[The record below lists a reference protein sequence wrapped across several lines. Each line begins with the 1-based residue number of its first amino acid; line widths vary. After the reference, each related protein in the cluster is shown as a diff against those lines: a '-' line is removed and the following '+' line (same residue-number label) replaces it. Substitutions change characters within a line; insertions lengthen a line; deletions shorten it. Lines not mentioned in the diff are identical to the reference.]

1 MKKKIG
7 IVILATMM
15 ATLVACGNDSKTGS
29 NETGTV
35 TTNNETENNTQ
46 ENTTEEKQES
56 NSDELTDEYLLS
68 LPETEPSSFNYK
80 EQKDGTIQIDYY
92 LGTNDGNDI
101 VVIPSQIDGKNVTK
115 ISNGAFANANV
126 KAVVTGKNV
135 SIIAGESFSSIK
147 AEKILINGPVEEIYE
162 CAFVL
167 AEASYITLPEGLK
180 IIGPNAFLS
189 AGMKEITIPASV
201 NEIGVTAFSKV
212 SAEVVVIKSNSVEI
226 QNLAFASMKNLKKIY
241 IPSGDISFLTDVFYK
256 SENVTVFTPAGSS
269 AEEYAKA
276 NGINFET
283 LD

>member
-15 ATLVACGNDSKTGS
+15 ATLVACGNESKTGS

-80 EQKDGTIQIDYY
+80 EQKDGTIKIDYY
-92 LGTNDGNDI
+92 LGANDGNDI
-101 VVIPSQIDGKNVTK
+101 VVIPSQIDGKDVTK
-115 ISNGAFANANV
+115 ISKGAFARANV
-126 KAVVTGKNV
+126 KAVVTGENV
-135 SIIAGESFSSIK
+135 SAIAGEAFSSIK
-147 AEKILINGPVEEIYE
+147 AEKILVNGPVTKLVE
-162 CAFVL
+162 CAFIL
-167 AEASYITLPEGLK
+167 AKVDYLTLPEGLE
-180 IIGPNAFLS
+180 IVGPSAFLS
-189 AGMKEITIPASV
+189 AEVKEITLPASV
-201 NEIGVTAFSKV
+201 KEIGVNAFFGS
-212 SAEVVVIKSNSVEI
+212 SAEVIAIKSTSMEI
-226 QNLAFASMKNLKKIY
+226 QSGAFSSMTNLKKIY
-241 IPSGDISFLTDVFYK
+241 IPSGDIVFRDDIF
-256 SENVTVFTPAGSS
+256 SGTENVTVFTPAGSS
-269 AEEYAKA
+269 AEEYAEV